1 MRTSPLGP
9 GSLAAPR
16 AGEMAL
22 VVPILI
28 AILAVYGPTVWMLSN
43 TAWQLDEQGHGPLV
57 LAISGW
63 LVWQKRH
70 EFAALP
76 VRPAGALAWALMAL
90 GLAVYVL
97 GRSQGIPILDV
108 GSVIPVLAGA
118 IAAVWGWAHVRLV
131 AFPLLYLF
139 FMFPLPESFID
150 GMTVQLKAMVS
161 HLAEVLLYA
170 AGYPIARSGVTLSVG
185 PYQLLVADACSG
197 LRSMFSLGAMGLL
210 YLYLVKHTSWWR
222 NGLLLASIL
231 PIAFAANV
239 VRVLILILV
248 TYHYGDRAGQGF
260 VHDFAGMVLFIVALL
275 LLIAFDGL
283 LGLFGRVRGA
293 STGKGNA

>member
-1 MRTSPLGP
+1 MNLASPATI
-9 GSLAAPR
+9 AAP
-16 AGEMAL
+16 ASGSAAL
-22 VVPILI
+22 VVPIVL
-28 AILAVYGPTVWMLSN
+28 AILAVYGPTVWMLSG
-43 TAWQLDEQGHGPLV
+43 TAWQMEEQGHGPLV
-57 LAISGW
+57 LAIAGW
-63 LVWQKRH
+63 VVWQKRQAFV
-70 EFAALP
+70 ELA
-76 VRPAGALAWALMAL
+76 VRPGGFLAWALMACGL
-90 GLAVYVL
+90 GAYVL

-118 IAAVWGWAHVRLV
+118 IGVVWGWAHVRLLG
-131 AFPLLYLF
+131 FPLLYLF
-139 FMFPLPESFID
+139 FMFPLPESFVD

-210 YLYLVKHTSWWR
+210 YLYLVKHASWWR
-222 NGLLLASIL
+222 NGLLLASIV

-283 LGLFGRVRGA
+283 LGLFGRRRVSPAVQG
-293 STGKGNA
+293 GNP

>member
-1 MRTSPLGP
+1 
-9 GSLAAPR
+9 
-16 AGEMAL
+16 MA
-22 VVPILI
+22 PILV
-28 AILAVYGPTVWMLSN
+28 AIVAVYGPTVWMLSN
-43 TAWQLDEQGHGPLV
+43 TAWQLEEQGHGPLV
-57 LAISGW
+57 LAICAW
-63 LVWQKRH
+63 LVWQKR
-70 EFAALP
+70 ETFAALP
-76 VRPAGALAWALMAL
+76 VQPAGWFAWALMAG
-90 GLAVYVL
+90 GLLVYIV

-118 IAAVWGWAHVRLV
+118 IAAVWGWAHVRLM

-139 FMFPLPESFID
+139 FMFPLPESLVD
-150 GMTVQLKAMVS
+150 GMTVQLKAVVS
-161 HLAEVLLYA
+161 HLAEVILYE

-197 LRSMFSLGAMGLL
+197 LRSMFSLSAMGLL
-210 YLYLVKHTSWWR
+210 YLYLVKHVSWWR

-283 LGLFGRVRGA
+283 LGLVWRGRPAARTSKEVR
-293 STGKGNA
+293 